1 VVTVAARTAGG
12 RERARRRSGNQVGAL
27 GFAAPAVL
35 LVALLLYAPF
45 LYTAYLGFTDYDG
58 LRPAQFVGLE
68 NFRRFL
74 DDPALGT
81 SVRNTLLWAVGAT
94 VLPVALGLLVAVLS
108 FGIRGGSLLRLPFL
122 LPYALSGAGLAVIW
136 GFILQS
142 GGAAND
148 LLGALGLPGADTRLL
163 IEEPYNT
170 IAMIVAW
177 TWQQAG
183 VNALLFIVG
192 LQSIPKEPLEA
203 ARLDGASGWRLFRHI
218 TWPLLAPLTTVVVGL
233 SLVAG
238 LKTFDIVWVMTQGGP
253 GRNSETLAVTM
264 YRNAF
269 VSAEYGYGAA
279 VAFALTVVT
288 GLVTFTYLRRQMSTK
303 EGLG

>member
-1 VVTVAARTAGG
+1 MAARTAGG

-74 DDPALGT
+74 EDPALGT

>member
-1 VVTVAARTAGG
+1 MVTVAARTAGG

-74 DDPALGT
+74 EDPALGT

>member
-74 DDPALGT
+74 EDPALGT